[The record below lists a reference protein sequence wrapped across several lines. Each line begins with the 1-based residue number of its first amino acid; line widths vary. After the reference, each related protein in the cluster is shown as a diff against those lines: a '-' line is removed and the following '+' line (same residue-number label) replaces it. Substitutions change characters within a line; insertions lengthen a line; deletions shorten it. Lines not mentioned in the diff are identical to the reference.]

1 MKIAISQPRYL
12 PALNYLQRIVA
23 SDKFV
28 LLDDVQHQSRAFEHR
43 NKVRDN
49 KKSRW
54 LSIPIDRSITSR
66 PLLKEMR
73 VADQKWIEDHKNFL
87 RAYYKTSPFFDIVL
101 LDDLY
106 KDLQNDNYFVDIAEK
121 QLLRILDLL
130 NLSSGHKLLRSS
142 DLGLLQSGSNHLAS
156 LTKSLG
162 GNVYISGPN
171 GRDYINKG
179 DFDGIQVVYHEFCFP
194 KYDQHNQQFI
204 PWLAWIDCLFNVGI
218 EKTRKIITSNVN
230 LSSI

>member
-12 PALNYLQRIVA
+12 PSLNYLQRIVI
-23 SDKFV
+23 SDRFV

-43 NKVRDN
+43 NKVRDD

-66 PLLKEMR
+66 PLLQEMQI
-73 VADQKWIEDHKNFL
+73 ADQNWIEDHKNLL
-87 RAYYKTSPFFDIVL
+87 RAYYKKSPFFDSTL

-106 KDLQNDNYFVDIAEK
+106 KDIENDKYFVDIAEK

-142 DLGLLQSGSNHLAS
+142 DFGLLQSGSSHLAS
-156 LTKSLG
+156 LTKTLG

-171 GRDYINKG
+171 GRDYINIS
-179 DFDGIQVVYHEFCFP
+179 DFEDINVVYHEFCFP
-194 KYDQHNQQFI
+194 YYDQHTKKFI
-204 PWLAWIDCLFNVGI
+204 PWLAWIDCLFNIGI
-218 EKTRKIITSNVN
+218 EKTFKIITGKVN
-230 LSSI
+230 LRSI